1 MEDAILYGL
10 EKLNFTEL
18 RPNQRNVIE
27 EYASRK
33 DMGFFCSPT
42 GSGKSLTFEIAPF
55 VLSYLKEKNPLPSV
69 CCIVEAHCI
78 RGSAVAQW

>member
-18 RPNQRNVIE
+18 RPNQRNDIE

-33 DMGFFCSPT
+33 YVGFFLLSNWQWEITYFWNCSFCVE
-42 GSGKSLTFEIAPF
+42 LFERQNPIA
-55 VLSYLKEKNPLPSV
+55 
-69 CCIVEAHCI
+69 
-78 RGSAVAQW
+78 

>member
-18 RPNQRNVIE
+18 RPNQRNDIE

-33 DMGFFCSPT
+33 DVGFFLLSNWQWEI
-42 GSGKSLTFEIAPF
+42 TFF
-55 VLSYLKEKNPLPSV
+55 
-69 CCIVEAHCI
+69 
-78 RGSAVAQW
+78 

>member
-18 RPNQRNVIE
+18 RPNQRNDIE

-33 DMGFFCSPT
+33 DVGFFFA
-42 GSGKSLTFEIAPF
+42 LQLA
-55 VLSYLKEKNPLPSV
+55 VRNHLLLKLLLL
-69 CCIVEAHCI
+69 C
-78 RGSAVAQW
+78 